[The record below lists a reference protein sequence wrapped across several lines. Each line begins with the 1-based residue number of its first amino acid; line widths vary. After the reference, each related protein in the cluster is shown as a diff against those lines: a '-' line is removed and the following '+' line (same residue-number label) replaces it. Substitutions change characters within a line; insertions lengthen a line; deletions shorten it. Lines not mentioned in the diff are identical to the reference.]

1 MRKITERGFT
11 LVELIVIIVVLGIT
25 LPMVVMPFIT
35 AATALSLPGDT
46 SRLLS
51 VTRGQ
56 MEKETARLDDYWPSV
71 ADAGFL
77 QETFTRQIDGRQYT
91 TTITRRFVNA
101 SLAETDGNPLTNS
114 NRYLLLSVTG
124 TDQNEYSL
132 KLTTVKTRDY

>member
-1 MRKITERGFT
+1 MRKIAERGFT

-25 LPMVVMPFIT
+25 LPIVVMPFIT

-46 SRLLS
+46 SRLSS
-51 VTRGQ
+51 VTRGA
-56 MEKETARLDDYWPSV
+56 MEKETARLDGYWPSV

-77 QETFTRQIDGRQYT
+77 QETFNQQIDGRQYAV
-91 TTITRRFVNA
+91 TITRRFVNA

-132 KLTTVKTRDY
+132 KLTTVKARDY

>member
-25 LPMVVMPFIT
+25 LPIIVMPFIT
-35 AATALSLPGDT
+35 AATALSLPGDAL
-46 SRLLS
+46 RLRA

-56 MEKETARLDDYWPSV
+56 MEKETAGIDTDWPSV

-77 QETFTRQIDGRQYT
+77 QENFTQQIDGRRYAV
-91 TTITRRFVNA
+91 TITRRFVNA
-101 SLAETDGNPLTNS
+101 SFAETDGNPLTNS
-114 NRYLLLSVTG
+114 DRYLLLSVTG

-132 KLTTVKTRDY
+132 KLTTVKARDY

>member
-25 LPMVVMPFIT
+25 LPIVVMPFIT

-46 SRLLS
+46 HRLRA

-56 MEKETARLDDYWPSV
+56 MEKESARIDNYWPSA

-77 QETFTRQIDGRQYT
+77 QETFSERIDGRQYAV
-91 TTITRRFVNA
+91 TITRRFVDA
-101 SLAETDGNPLTNS
+101 TFAGTDGNPLTNA
-114 NRYLLLSVTG
+114 NQYLLLSVTG

-132 KLTTVKTRDY
+132 KLTTVKARDY